1 VNAADERRIQEH
13 YGRPEIVASY
23 ARHGDLQPGEEVL
36 LSRLEGAIRGR
47 AVLELGVG
55 AGRLTGPLA
64 GMAGMAGS
72 YTGLDYSAGML
83 AACRARHPHLD
94 LRQGDARDL
103 GAFADGSFD
112 FVLFG
117 FNGLDDLAP
126 EGRLRVLTEVLRVLR
141 PGGLFAFSSHNLD
154 AKRRSPLSLRGFE
167 LSAGWLR
174 GYLVRA
180 ANHLRMRGRERR
192 EEGYAILNDPT
203 YGARLLVCYIS
214 RERQH
219 QQLREAGF
227 AVFETIGSEG
237 AVIAPEEPCRDP
249 WIYYVAR
256 KPG

>member
-1 VNAADERRIQEH
+1 LNAAEERRIQEH
-13 YGRPEIVASY
+13 YGRPEVVASY
-23 ARHGDLQPGEEVL
+23 ARHGDLQAGEETL
-36 LSRLEGAIRGR
+36 FSRFQGEIRGR

-55 AGRLTGPLA
+55 TGRLTGPLA
-64 GMAGMAGS
+64 GLAGS
-72 YTGLDYSAGML
+72 YTGVDYAEGML

-117 FNGLDDLAP
+117 FNGIDDLAP
-126 EGRLRVLTEVLRVLR
+126 EGRLRVLAEVFRVLR

-174 GYLVRA
+174 GYLARA
-180 ANHLRMRGRERR
+180 ANHMRMRRRERR
-192 EEGYAILNDPT
+192 GEGYAILNDSA
-203 YGARLLVCYIS
+203 YGARLLVYFASKEGQC
-214 RERQH
+214 R
-219 QQLREAGF
+219 QLRDAGF
-227 AVFETIGSEG
+227 TVIEMIGLEG
-237 AVIAPEEPCRDP
+237 ARVDPDEPCRTP